1 MKKTMI
7 IALVLPLMAE
17 ISYCSQIIT
26 TAKPTVMNGAKSEI
40 IEAAHLTHLKK
51 TIENLKKHSPESI
64 YECLRYNQK
73 EISHNKNIL
82 ELYYVLRSVARAMP
96 KQQNQ
101 SQTLNQLI
109 EMTDALKFLIEN
121 PEKQR
126 INEKLKH
133 LRVLLQ
139 QFVHLNADQRKTT
152 LAIAENINNALYQAE
167 LNNESGPEDGSN
179 FINPG
184 ILNEQIERAK
194 AIQNQIDQLEANVH
208 DLEKNFDKISNEEK
222 VERIKEANDFRNGL
236 SSMTFSIQNN
246 EPIPVSRNLRKY
258 LMDKLQISIN
268 KMMEQSPYFQTK

>member
-1 MKKTMI
+1 
-7 IALVLPLMAE
+7 
-17 ISYCSQIIT
+17 
-26 TAKPTVMNGAKSEI
+26 
-40 IEAAHLTHLKK
+40 
-51 TIENLKKHSPESI
+51 
-64 YECLRYNQK
+64 
-73 EISHNKNIL
+73 
-82 ELYYVLRSVARAMP
+82 
-96 KQQNQ
+96 
-101 SQTLNQLI
+101 
-109 EMTDALKFLIEN
+109 MTDALKFLIEN

-133 LRVLLQ
+133 MRVLLQ

-208 DLEKNFDKISNEEK
+208 DLEKNFDKLSNEEK

-246 EPIPVSRNLRKY
+246 EPIPVSRNLRKH
-258 LMDKLQISIN
+258 LMEKLQISIN